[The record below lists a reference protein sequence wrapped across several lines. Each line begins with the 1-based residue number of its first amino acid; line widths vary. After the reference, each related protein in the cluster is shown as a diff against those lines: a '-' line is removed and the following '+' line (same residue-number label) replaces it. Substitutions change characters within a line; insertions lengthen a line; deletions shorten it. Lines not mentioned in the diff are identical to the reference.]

1 VLEAL
6 EVAEEGSTE
15 DEMLEGCLDDDDD
28 AGLDEDPRDD
38 DLL

>member
-15 DEMLEGCLDDDDD
+15 DEMLEGCLDD